1 MPCIFC
7 IAVFL
12 IAASVVTAATV
23 DELEQRLEEATS
35 EPVERAADTESVTL
49 WNATFSVG
57 RKAAPVAIT
66 VYKQWSRVRIQL
78 LTHDLSRE
86 QVEELQNRIA
96 ELLGLRIVDRS
107 GAQDEEPVREAQEAE
122 AEAAARA
129 EEARPGDAGPD
140 ERQPAE
146 RREAGRVPAPP
157 PPPTS

>member
-12 IAASVVTAATV
+12 IAASVVAAATV
-23 DELEQRLEEATS
+23 DELEERLKGATS

-49 WNATFSVG
+49 WNATFEVG

-66 VYKQWSRVRIQL
+66 VYKQWGRARIQV
-78 LTHDLSRE
+78 LTHELSRE

-107 GAQDEEPVREAQEAE
+107 DEQDEEPVREAQD

-129 EEARPGDAGPD
+129 EEAQPGEVG
-140 ERQPAE
+140 PAE
-146 RREAGRVPAPP
+146 RPEARRVPAPP
-157 PPPTS
+157 PPPKS